1 MKSIAVW
8 WLGQQ
13 KIERGGGGPRPYAQA
28 AVQQS
33 HILPPSLVAKENGK
47 RLPVFFWWI
56 VRPNWVAFFFKSRT
70 RKGGEN
76 PILLYYNAYLNFG
89 CLSQS
94 FSISSLPWERSTAV
108 HSPYSLSRRRF
119 SRFSRNLSSA
129 AETTDRHRNAR
140 HTQWPG
146 RYLGASWDLQIF
158 CRVVRNNGK
167 EKKRMIHHPLPNMSK
182 KMYT

>member
-1 MKSIAVW
+1 MVVGLAKNR
-8 WLGQQ
+8 
-13 KIERGGGGPRPYAQA
+13 ERGRRAETLRTSSSSAIAHPPPIPRG
-28 AVQQS
+28 
-33 HILPPSLVAKENGK
+33 KRKGK

-146 RYLGASWDLQIF
+146 RYLGASWDL
-158 CRVVRNNGK
+158 
-167 EKKRMIHHPLPNMSK
+167 
-182 KMYT
+182 